1 MMKKLALASVAFA
14 AVTAFGAGD
23 SFATGIVFTSNAAV
37 YDDSATWTGGPTLA
51 TAGPVT
57 STTGVSLVTS
67 VNSVN
72 GVLVTAA
79 FNTTLVPSAPYNV
92 TSLYHDTQANRN
104 ITMPSG
110 ANLLIGGTT
119 GTLHVSF
126 GRPMTAVGFY
136 VSAEQSYVGLSN
148 YSDFIAS
155 VQFYGTSG
163 LLGTD
168 TLTTAIA
175 TTCSGVACAFIG
187 ASTGSNP
194 SITGITSFTVSVG
207 ASLGA
212 HNFTPAISDLQMQDG
227 QQEGGVPEPASLTLL
242 GAGLLGLTA
251 LRRRLSRDRSSGG
264 TGDSWRWSPFG
275 PWRASSMP
283 PDTGAG

>member
-1 MMKKLALASVAFA
+1 MKKLALASVAFA
-14 AVTAFGAGD
+14 AVSAFGAGD
-23 SFATGIVFTSNAAV
+23 SFATGVVFTTSNSAI
-37 YDDSATWTGGPTLA
+37 YNDSATWTGGPTLA

-57 STTGVSLVTS
+57 STTGVTVATS
-67 VNSVN
+67 VHSAD

-79 FNTTLVPSAPYNV
+79 FNTTLVPTSPHNV

-136 VSAEQSYVGLSN
+136 VSAEQSYIGLSN
-148 YSDFIAS
+148 FTDFVAT

-175 TTCSGVACAFIG
+175 TGCSGMACAFVG
-187 ASTGSNP
+187 ASTGATP
-194 SITGITSFTVSVG
+194 SITGITSFTVAVG
-207 ASLGA
+207 TGA
-212 HNFTPAISDLQMQDG
+212 GVNNFTPAISDLQLQYTT
-227 QQEGGVPEPASLTLL
+227 QEGVPEPASLTLL
-242 GAGLLGLTA
+242 GMGLLSLAA
-251 LRRRLSRDRSSGG
+251 LRRRRSPGS
-264 TGDSWRWSPFG
+264 TGESWRWSPLG
-275 PWRASSMP
+275 RWRVSSMP
-283 PDTGAG
+283 PDTGVG